1 MMPFEGGYALLIG
14 IGSHTYAPYLDVP
27 ISVKDAEE
35 LSLIL
40 TNEAFCGY
48 PAGQVKVLHDSSA
61 TREGILSGL
70 AELAEKVNSEDT
82 VTIFYCGHGDYG
94 TDGEY
99 YLVSY
104 DTRISKNKVQAG
116 TGVSQAA
123 LVGAIQKIP
132 AKRVLVIFNACH
144 SGEISPTL
152 SVDQTLGSRVMPD
165 STKDAL
171 LSSGSGRI
179 IITAC
184 KEEQLSYIGKGD
196 ISLFTQAV
204 ANGLRGKGI
213 VSRGG
218 YISAYDLYTATYEE
232 VKETVSATY
241 NQVQEPELTVLKGV
255 GPFAVSLYR
264 GAEET
269 NLSLAEGEIDP
280 PAETAVRQISPE
292 RSQRMFQVITQT
304 GGVNFGQG
312 NTIDIE
318 GDVIGEQNIDTGGG
332 AFIRGDVNTGGG
344 AFVGRDQTITSETT
358 INQDFTLDQFN
369 EVLQEL
375 RNGLAKLAL
384 EEPIQSSIESD
395 IASAEITANSPQPSL
410 PVIETRLKGI
420 QSLLETTAGTG
431 AAVIGMV
438 EIIQRGLEMAQALF

>member
-1 MMPFEGGYALLIG
+1 MPFEGGYALLIG
-14 IGSHTYAPYLDVP
+14 VGSHTYAPNLDVP
-27 ISVKDAEE
+27 ISLKDAEE
-35 LSLIL
+35 LSSIL

-48 PAGQVKVLHDSSA
+48 PADQVDVLHDNSA

-70 AELAEKVNSEDT
+70 ADLADKVNTEDT
-82 VTIFYCGHGDYG
+82 VTVFYCGHGDYG

-104 DTRISKNKVQAG
+104 DARISKNMVQAG

-123 LVGAIQKIP
+123 LVGALQKIP
-132 AKRVLVIFNACH
+132 AKRVLVIFNSCH
-144 SGEISPTL
+144 SGEILPTL
-152 SVDQTLGSRVMPD
+152 SVDQALGSRIMPD

-184 KEEQLSYIGKGD
+184 KEEQLSYIGKGE

-204 ANGLRGKGI
+204 ANGLKGKGI
-213 VSRGG
+213 LPRGG

-232 VKETVSATY
+232 VKESVSATY
-241 NQVQEPELTVLKGV
+241 DKVQEPELTVLKGV

-269 NLSLAEGEIDP
+269 NLSLAEAEIDP
-280 PAETAVRQISPE
+280 PAETAVRQIPFE
-292 RSQRMFQVITQT
+292 RSQRMFQVITQS

-312 NTIDIE
+312 NVVEIG
-318 GDVIGEQNIDTGGG
+318 GDVIGEQNVDTGGG
-332 AFIRGDVNTGGG
+332 AFVRGGVNTGGG
-344 AFVGRDQTITSETT
+344 AFTGRDQTITTETT
-358 INQDFTLDQFN
+358 INQNFTLDQFN
-369 EVLQEL
+369 ELLLEL
-375 RNGLAKLAL
+375 RNGLAKLEL

-395 IASAEITANSPQPSL
+395 IASAETAANSSQPSL
-410 PVIETRLKGI
+410 PVIESRLKGI
-420 QSLLETTAGTG
+420 QSLLESTAGTG

-438 EIIQRGLEMAQALF
+438 EIIQRGLEVARNLF